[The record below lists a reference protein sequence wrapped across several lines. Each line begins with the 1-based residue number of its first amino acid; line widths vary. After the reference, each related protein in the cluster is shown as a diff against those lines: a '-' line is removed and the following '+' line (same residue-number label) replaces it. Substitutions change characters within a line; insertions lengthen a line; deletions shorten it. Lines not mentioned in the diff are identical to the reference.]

1 MKSSRWL
8 YGALIGGIACSSYG
22 LLALPFQMER
32 HSYSGFEIIIYP
44 ALYLWTEMFYAL
56 QWKIG
61 FNVSVQMLN
70 VIRLLWYFLFG
81 ALLGLF
87 VQGCVML
94 SDAGWKVSSKII
106 RT

>member
-1 MKSSRWL
+1 M
-8 YGALIGGIACSSYG
+8 GGIAYSSYG
-22 LLALPFQMER
+22 LLFLPSQMEH

-44 ALYLWTEMFYAL
+44 ALYLWAKMFYAL

-87 VQGCVML
+87 GQGCVVFTRRRWE
-94 SDAGWKVSSKII
+94 GTWQKSSGQ
-106 RT
+106 